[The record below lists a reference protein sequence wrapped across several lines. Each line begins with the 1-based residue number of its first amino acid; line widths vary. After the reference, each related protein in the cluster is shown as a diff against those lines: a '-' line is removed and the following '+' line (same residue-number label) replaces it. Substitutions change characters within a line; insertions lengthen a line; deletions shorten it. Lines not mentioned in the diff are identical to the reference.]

1 MNVSIK
7 MSNPAKQKG
16 TLYLIPNTLGKTPEN
31 NTIPDYVL
39 NVIRRLDVLVV
50 ENIQTAVKY
59 LQWVGDTIPEYK
71 IEFLLLNKKTPDHE
85 IASFVNPLKKGKDAG
100 LLSEA
105 GCPAVADPGSELI
118 KMAHAQHIK
127 VVPLVGP
134 SSILLA
140 LMGSGFNGQQ
150 FAFHGYLPIE
160 KAGRRQKIQQLE
172 MESKK
177 HNITQIFMEAP
188 HRNDAIIKDVT
199 DLCHPETRFC
209 TATNLTLPDESIIS
223 KPVSAWKSERRESI
237 NKEPTIFL
245 LYASNS

>member
-1 MNVSIK
+1 
-7 MSNPAKQKG
+7 MSSSKG

-39 NVIRRLDVLVV
+39 NVIRKLEVLVV

-59 LQWVGDTIPEYK
+59 LQWVGDTVPEYK
-71 IEFLLLNKKTPDHE
+71 IEFLLLNKKTPAHE
-85 IASFVNPLKKGKDAG
+85 IASFVNPLKKGQDVG
-100 LLSEA
+100 LISEA

-118 KMAHAQHIK
+118 KMAHAQQIR
-127 VVPLVGP
+127 VQPLVGP

-160 KAGRRQKIQQLE
+160 KSGRQNQIQQLE
-172 MESKK
+172 KESRDKDQ
-177 HNITQIFMEAP
+177 TQIFMEAP
-188 HRNDAIIKDVT
+188 YRNDAIIKDVVK
-199 DLCHPETRFC
+199 LCHPDTRFC

-223 KPVSAWKSERRESI
+223 KPVSAWKEDKWESI

-245 LYASNS
+245 LYASQG